1 MTIIKVKVAN
11 ISIKLSTDDKMGQ
24 VVQFSNS
31 RKDFSF
37 YVRQL
42 QKLCEKDLSLIN
54 SMIIDKLDS
63 SVPLVQEIASH
74 LILSG
79 GKRLRPLLTA
89 CCFQMCKDNNSN
101 KSNYIGLG
109 AAVEFIHAA
118 TLLHDDVIDKSKN
131 RRGSLSANEVWGNNT
146 SVLVGDFLFSRAFQ
160 LMAKYGNIS
169 ELKILSDT
177 SVVISEGEIL
187 EIQND
192 KDPTINEDIYFKV
205 INGKTASL
213 FSAACQIGAMCT
225 NIDQE
230 KIDALK
236 SFGTNFGMS
245 FQLMDDAIDYSS
257 STKMLGKNVGDDFKE
272 GKVTL
277 PIILAYL
284 RSNDYEKKFWK
295 KTIKHLDQNK
305 DDFNKAIEIINKYKC
320 IEDTIERAKHF
331 ASIAKDSL
339 GIFNHTEYKEILT
352 NLINSRLTR

>member
-1 MTIIKVKVAN
+1 
-11 ISIKLSTDDKMGQ
+11 MGQ
-24 VVQFSNS
+24 VIQLNNS
-31 RKDFSF
+31 RKDFIF
-37 YVRQL
+37 YVRHL
-42 QKLCEKDLSLIN
+42 QKLYEKDLSLIN
-54 SMIIDKLDS
+54 SIIIDKLDS
-63 SVPLVQEIASH
+63 DVPLVQEIASH

-79 GKRLRPLLTA
+79 GKRLRPLLTS
-89 CCFQMCKDNNSN
+89 CCFQMCKDNNN
-101 KSNYIGLG
+101 DEIKYIGLA

-169 ELKILSDT
+169 VLKILSDT

-187 EIQND
+187 ELQND
-192 KDPTINEDIYFKV
+192 NDPTINEDMYFKV

-213 FSAACQIGAMCT
+213 FSAACQVGAMCT
-225 NIDQE
+225 KIKQE

-245 FQLMDDAIDYSS
+245 FQLIDDAIDYSS
-257 STKMLGKNVGDDFKE
+257 STSMLGKNVGDDFKE

-284 RSNDYEKKFWK
+284 RSNDHEKKFWK
-295 KTIKHLDQNK
+295 KTIGNQDQKK
-305 DDFNKAIEIINKYKC
+305 DDFFKAIEIINKYKC

-331 ASIAKDSL
+331 ANIAKDSL
-339 GIFNHTEYKEILT
+339 GIFDDSEHKEILT
-352 NLINSRLTR
+352 NLINSGLTRLN

>member
-1 MTIIKVKVAN
+1 
-11 ISIKLSTDDKMGQ
+11 MGQ
-24 VVQFSNS
+24 VIQLNNS
-31 RKDFSF
+31 RKDFIF
-37 YVRQL
+37 YVRHL
-42 QKLCEKDLSLIN
+42 QKLYEKDLSLIN
-54 SMIIDKLDS
+54 SIIIDKLDS
-63 SVPLVQEIASH
+63 DVPLIQEIASH

-79 GKRLRPLLTA
+79 GKRLRPLLTS
-89 CCFQMCKDNNSN
+89 CCFQMCKDDNNDEI
-101 KSNYIGLG
+101 KYIGLA

-169 ELKILSDT
+169 VLKILSDT

-187 EIQND
+187 ELQND
-192 KDPTINEDIYFKV
+192 NDPTINEDIYFKV

-213 FSAACQIGAMCT
+213 FSAACQVGAMCAK
-225 NIDQE
+225 IKQE

-245 FQLMDDAIDYSS
+245 FQLIDDAIDYSS
-257 STKMLGKNVGDDFKE
+257 STTKLGKNVGDDFKE

-284 RSNDYEKKFWK
+284 RSNDYEKEFWK

-305 DDFNKAIEIINKYKC
+305 DDFSKAIEIINKYKC
-320 IEDTIERAKHF
+320 IEDTIDRAKHF
-331 ASIAKDSL
+331 ANIAKDSL
-339 GIFNHTEYKEILT
+339 GIFDDSEYKEILS
-352 NLINSRLTR
+352 NLVNSGLTRLN

>member
-1 MTIIKVKVAN
+1 M
-11 ISIKLSTDDKMGQ
+11 SQ
-24 VVQFSNS
+24 VVQLNNS
-31 RKDFSF
+31 RKDFVF

-54 SMIIDKLDS
+54 SIIIDKLDS
-63 SVPLVQEIASH
+63 DVPLVQEIASH
-74 LILSG
+74 LIMSG
-79 GKRLRPLLTA
+79 GKRLRPLLTS
-89 CCFQMCKDNNSN
+89 CCFQMCKDNDNDER
-101 KSNYIGLG
+101 KYIGLA

-131 RRGSLSANEVWGNNT
+131 RRGSLSANEVWGDNT

-169 ELKILSDT
+169 VLKILSDT

-187 EIQND
+187 ELQND
-192 KDPTINEDIYFKV
+192 NDPTINEDMYFKV

-213 FSAACQIGAMCT
+213 FSAACQVGAMCAKT
-225 NIDQE
+225 NQE
-230 KIDALK
+230 KINSLK

-245 FQLMDDAIDYSS
+245 FQLIDDAIDYSS
-257 STKMLGKNVGDDFKE
+257 STTMLGKNVGDDFKE

-284 RSNDYEKKFWK
+284 RSNVYEKKFWK
-295 KTIKHLDQNK
+295 KTIRHQDQKK
-305 DDFNKAIEIINKYKC
+305 DDFSKAIEIINKYKC

-331 ASIAKDSL
+331 ANIAKDSL
-339 GIFNHTEYKEILT
+339 GIFDDSEHKEILT
-352 NLINSRLTR
+352 NLINSGLTRLN